1 MTKIGRY
8 QDKYFKSGPRSKP
21 PNWEWV
27 FWYYDKSPL
36 WAESRI
42 MRALPHPYKAST
54 KKISKLPILWCI
66 WGNVPWDCDKRDR
79 GRRIMRARGHYDI
92 CPRSNPDKDWNL
104 SLASTAAQKEENLK
118 KKKKSKFSAQD
129 FFVFLPPPLLWLLLH
144 KRICACINT
153 LPSAHTFQP
162 CWAILGDFGPLGT
175 LLVILFRLKEKDVT
189 KHGLSSAHSRCWN
202 AEHTPCSLALIKS
215 FLWSKSLLLQPCS
228 TAHHHEGDF
237 A

>member
-1 MTKIGRY
+1 MNTNYDICSKSMTKIGRY

-54 KKISKLPILWCI
+54 KKISKLPILGCI
-66 WGNVPWDCDKRDR
+66 WGNVHRDCDKRDR

-92 CPRSNPDKDWNL
+92 CPRSRPDKDWNL

-118 KKKKSKFSAQD
+118 KKKKSKFSAED
-129 FFVFLPPPLLWLLLH
+129 FFFLY
-144 KRICACINT
+144 CCCCFCIKEFV
-153 LPSAHTFQP
+153 PASIPYHRP
-162 CWAILGDFGPLGT
+162 ILAMF
-175 LLVILFRLKEKDVT
+175 E
-189 KHGLSSAHSRCWN
+189 
-202 AEHTPCSLALIKS
+202 S
-215 FLWSKSLLLQPCS
+215 F
-228 TAHHHEGDF
+228 
-237 A
+237 